1 MPVCREDPVI
11 GGDQTTS
18 KALRLLV
25 EDGFVRR
32 TFPNPSA
39 PGGGKGNPFEYEVS
53 MPSLSSASQ

>member
-1 MPVCREDPVI
+1 MI